1 MFELLIIAIGLCN
14 VIKINMN
21 AVIYGIC
28 TWVALCPSFCCLFF
42 SLVAYLFNNIPLP
55 FLSLS
60 CLSFFLALLMLCLI
74 NLYCFSYSFLSFV
87 YFNFGI
93 IRRFGECR
101 MCPKLFFFYF
111 GFWGFVFRFS
121 GSFAQHK
128 INTHSTSAL
137 NK

>member
-1 MFELLIIAIGLCN
+1 MQLYMVYVPGWHCAHHFVVSFFHSSLICLTISHSLFS
-14 VIKINMN
+14 
-21 AVIYGIC
+21 
-28 TWVALCPSFCCLFF
+28 LFLFF
-42 SLVAYLFNNIPLP
+42 LVF
-55 FLSLS
+55 
-60 CLSFFLALLMLCLI
+60 LSFFLALLMLCLI

-101 MCPKLFFFYF
+101 MCPKLFFFFYF